1 VGQLVGLTYKV
12 VDKYGVPVPNVRTV
26 TRVQFGGGSVNQQ
39 SNTTDDLGIGYADV
53 NLGNQYGDQ
62 EFYIAVGNQP
72 NFGVY
77 FDGRARLRPT
87 ISSGG
92 IVNLASGQIGQGVA
106 PGSYV
111 SIFGRAL
118 SEVTRVFSTPYL
130 PLALSGVSVSF
141 DVPSQ
146 KLSLPARIHFVS
158 DGQIN
163 VQVPWELRGA
173 TSAVVKVSIGDTSSD
188 VVTVPINDY
197 APAVFE
203 YPEPS
208 SGRTLAAVL
217 DSSFNLVG
225 TGRPAKRNDI
235 VQIYVN
241 GLGPVDNQPAS
252 GDPSPSQPLATTRA
266 LPEVTIGGQ
275 RAEVSFSGLTPGLVG
290 LYQVNARIP
299 AGAASGLQSLVI
311 TANGIISKT
320 VMIPVE

>member
-1 VGQLVGLTYKV
+1 MS
-12 VDKYGVPVPNVRTV
+12 R
-26 TRVQFGGGSVNQQ
+26 Q

-62 EFYIAVGNQP
+62 EFYVAIGSQP

-77 FDGRARLRPT
+77 FDGRARLVPT

-92 IVNLASGQIGQGVA
+92 IVDLASGQIGQGIA

-118 SEVTRVFSTPYL
+118 SEVTRVFNTPYL

-146 KLSLPARIHFVS
+146 NLSFPARIHFIS

-163 VQVPWELRGA
+163 VQVPWELRGVS
-173 TSAVVKVSIGDTSSD
+173 SAVVKVSIGDTSSD
-188 VVTVPINDY
+188 LATVPINDY

-203 YPEPS
+203 YPEPAG
-208 SGRTLAAVL
+208 GRTLAAVL
-217 DSSFNLVG
+217 DSAFHLVG
-225 TGRPAKRNDI
+225 TGRPAKRNDV

-241 GLGPVDNQPAS
+241 GLGPVENQPQAAIRVLRNLWPRQGLFPRS
-252 GDPSPSQPLATTRA
+252 RSADSAPTFLLA
-266 LPEVTIGGQ
+266 V
-275 RAEVSFSGLTPGLVG
+275 
-290 LYQVNARIP
+290 
-299 AGAASGLQSLVI
+299 
-311 TANGIISKT
+311 
-320 VMIPVE
+320 